1 MVLAT
6 YNSKQGYDFNSSV
19 GYVVHINNCGVE
31 GDIALSKH
39 CETTLNFVLRCETS
53 HYERLVFKRQY
64 TGINSPSLS

>member
-31 GDIALSKH
+31 RDIA
-39 CETTLNFVLRCETS
+39 T
-53 HYERLVFKRQY
+53 Q
-64 TGINSPSLS
+64 